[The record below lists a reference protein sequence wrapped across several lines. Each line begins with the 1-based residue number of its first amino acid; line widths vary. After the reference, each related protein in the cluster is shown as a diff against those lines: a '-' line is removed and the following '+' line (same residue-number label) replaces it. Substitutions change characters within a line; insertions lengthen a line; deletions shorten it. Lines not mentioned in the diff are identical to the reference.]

1 MGFARPQI
9 AVNAEAEAPDARA
22 EVKTVKP
29 TAVDREDRK
38 DFFVEQ
44 DGLCYAGSHL
54 IIDLWDAHHLDDIEV
69 IERALRACVD
79 AAGATLLH
87 LHLHEFTPNGG
98 VSGVAV
104 LAESHISIHTWPE
117 RNFAALDVFMCGDAK
132 PAKTVP
138 VLRRIF
144 RPRGVQIN
152 EHKRGIF

>member
-54 IIDLWDAHHLDDIEV
+54 IIDLWDAHHLDDIEM
-69 IERALRACVD
+69 IEEVGYCSGIENYSRYFDGRKPGEPPWTLLDYFRIASERRRDAGVD
-79 AAGATLLH
+79 ASTG
-87 LHLHEFTPNGG
+87 PG
-98 VSGVAV
+98 
-104 LAESHISIHTWPE
+104 
-117 RNFAALDVFMCGDAK
+117 
-132 PAKTVP
+132 
-138 VLRRIF
+138 
-144 RPRGVQIN
+144 
-152 EHKRGIF
+152 